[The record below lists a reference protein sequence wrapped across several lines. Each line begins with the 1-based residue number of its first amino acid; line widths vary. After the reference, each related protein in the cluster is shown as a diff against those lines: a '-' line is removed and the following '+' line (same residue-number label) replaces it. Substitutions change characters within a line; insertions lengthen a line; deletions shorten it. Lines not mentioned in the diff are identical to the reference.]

1 MKKARLPDLD
11 FSTFTDKQK
20 EVYRV
25 IENGPR
31 GRVAGPLRIWM
42 RNPELA
48 ANAQALGQYARFDS
62 SLSPRLSE
70 LAILVAARYWSA
82 QFEWVHHVPSA
93 RDAKIS
99 EDIIFSIS
107 YAKRPNF
114 NDPSMEAVFNYCAE
128 LHRDKKVSDSSYHNA
143 ILQLGIEGVID
154 LTAICGYYTF
164 ISMTIKAF
172 QIFEKSDI
180 ALPDVTL
187 APNEYFL
194 SD

>member
-1 MKKARLPDLD
+1 MKKPRLPDLD
-11 FSTFTDKQK
+11 FSTFTDRQK
-20 EVYRV
+20 EVYKA

-48 ANAQALGQYARFDS
+48 ANAQALGQYVRFDS

-99 EDIIFSIS
+99 EDIISSIS
-107 YAKRPNF
+107 YAKRPIF
-114 NDPSMEAVFNYCAE
+114 NDPSMKVVFDYCAE
-128 LHRDKKVSDSSYHNA
+128 LHRDKEVSDRSYQNA
-143 ILQLGIEGVID
+143 ISQLGIAGVID
-154 LTAICGYYTF
+154 LTAICGYYTL

-172 QIFEKSDI
+172 IIFDKSDI
-180 ALPDVTL
+180 LLPDITL
-187 APNEYFL
+187 TPNEYFL

>member
-20 EVYRV
+20 EVYRA

-48 ANAQALGQYARFDS
+48 ENAQALGQYARFDS
-62 SLSPRLSE
+62 SLSPQLSE
-70 LAILVAARYWSA
+70 LAILITARYWSA

-93 RDAKIS
+93 REAQIS
-99 EDIIFSIS
+99 EDIIFAIA
-107 YAKRPNF
+107 YAKRPIF
-114 NDPSMEAVFNYCAE
+114 VDASMQTVFDYCAE
-128 LHRDKKVSDSSYHNA
+128 LHRDKEVSDNTYKNA
-143 ILQLGIEGVID
+143 ITKLGTAGVID
-154 LTAICGYYTF
+154 LTAICGYYTL

-172 QIFEKSDI
+172 RIIDKSDI
-180 ALPDVTL
+180 ELPDITL
-187 APNEYFL
+187 KPNEYFL
-194 SD
+194 SG

>member
-20 EVYRV
+20 EVYRA

-48 ANAQALGQYARFDS
+48 ENAQALGQYARFDS

-99 EDIIFSIS
+99 EDIISSIS

-114 NDPSMEAVFNYCAE
+114 NDLSMEAVFNYCAE
-128 LHRDKKVSDSSYHNA
+128 LHRDKKVSDRSYHNA

-154 LTAICGYYTF
+154 LTAICGYYTL

-180 ALPDVTL
+180 ALPDVNL